1 MSKKPRI
8 SDELAMLRFCAKHG
22 ITANKVTIFQKVKAW
37 DALIASLKRRHSPVS
52 WKPPSQSSLPFGK
65 LTRI

>member
-1 MSKKPRI
+1 
-8 SDELAMLRFCAKHG
+8 MLRFCAKHG

-37 DALIASLKRRHSPVS
+37 DALIATMQKRLSPVCL
-52 WKPPSQSSLPFGK
+52 KPPSQSSLPFGR